1 MSDAGSG
8 SRIIRLR
15 RDILLLF
22 EKKSLE
28 TACFES
34 LIVKQA
40 HQRFG
45 GGFETPGTGLR
56 PGIAPRALGIRH
68 HKAVRIKLYYPAIV
82 NEELEIPAGFSPCEL
97 AAPCGRHLK
106 FVAQPQRVYRV
117 PRPPNK

>member
-82 NEELEIPAGFSPCEL
+82 NEELEIPAGFFPWRNLLSL
-97 AAPCGRHLK
+97 AD
-106 FVAQPQRVYRV
+106 VT
-117 PRPPNK
+117 